1 MSVARFVALAM
12 KVAITNI
19 FTIIKCSL
27 STFVNNSLNNKYLV
41 DSYYLILFVAFA
53 FTISLGICEEQ
64 A

>member
-1 MSVARFVALAM
+1 MSVARFVASAM

-19 FTIIKCSL
+19 FIIIKCSL
-27 STFVNNSLNNKYLV
+27 SIFNNSLNNKYLV

>member
-19 FTIIKCSL
+19 FIFFFCIL
-27 STFVNNSLNNKYLV
+27 STFNNLLNNKYLV